1 MTTKLLAI
9 LLTLILTLVGCENPL
24 GGNLKGLSA
33 IEDGHT
39 PQLNKPGN
47 FSIDSVTT
55 SDSKITL
62 AWNSSARALSYSV
75 KYGTIFGKYTITANC
90 STSPCSI
97 SGLTN
102 GQTYLFMVSAINSA
116 GSTDLSTPAV
126 GIPSNLPST
135 PTAVTANGAN
145 GSVAIAWAAASGP
158 GVITYNILRSTT
170 SGSGYVT
177 IASSLSNLTYT
188 DSTVTNNTTYYYVV
202 TSTNIGGTSPYSN
215 QVTALPLSAP
225 GIPSSF
231 TATAGAAS
239 ANLNWTA
246 SSGFGTITYNILRST
261 TSGSGYTSI
270 ATGVSTN
277 SYTDSTAVNGTTYYY
292 VVSATNGGGT
302 SSSSTQASATPI
314 AIPTIT
320 SIVVNASGSLALT
333 FPVSVGATS
342 YNIKYG
348 TATGVYGTTLTGV
361 TSPKT
366 ISGLTAGTI
375 YYFKL
380 VAVNATGSVDSA
392 ESTATP
398 LASFAITSTDITSST
413 QITLAWASSAG
424 ASSYTVKYGTASG
437 VYGTTF
443 STSATTPTTVTGL
456 TAGTTYYFMVT
467 AVNANGSI
475 NANAETSLA
484 PASVPTVP
492 STLVATG
499 SNGSVGLT
507 WTASTGTGPITYTV
521 YRSTT
526 TGSGYASIA
535 TALATNSYTDNTV
548 TNGTIY
554 YYVVK
559 AINSGG
565 STANS
570 NEANALPM
578 LPPTAPSSLVPT
590 IGVANVKLD
599 WTVASGLGTIT
610 YNVYRS
616 TSSGAGF
623 ASIGTASSN
632 TYTDLTAANGTT
644 YYYKITATNAGGTS
658 PDSNEVSAKAI
669 ALPTITSIAVNGSG
683 SLAITF
689 PASTGA
695 STYNIKYGTATGVYG
710 TTVTGV
716 TSPTT
721 ISSLTP
727 GTIYYFKLVAVNS
740 TGSVDS
746 AESSATPLANFA
758 ITSTTIAS
766 STQITLAWGASAGA
780 SSYTVKYGTATGVYG
795 TTFSTAAT
803 SPTTVTGL
811 TTGTTYYF
819 MVSAVNANGS
829 LNANAESSLAPVAI
843 SSIPTTLAASGTNGS
858 VGLTWTAS
866 TGTGPIT
873 YNVLRSTTSGSGYSS
888 IATAVATNSY
898 TDNTVSNGTT
908 YYYVVTSTNAGG
920 TSANSN
926 EANAL
931 PMLPPTA
938 PSSLVPTVGVANVKL
953 DWTVSSGLGTI
964 TYNILRSTTSGAGY
978 ASIATAVSANTYT
991 DLTATNGT
999 TYYYKITATNAG
1011 GTSLD
1016 SNEVS
1021 ATPISIPTISSITV
1035 NGSGSL
1041 SLVFAGSTGA
1051 TSYNIKYGTATG
1063 VYGTTVTGVTS
1074 PRTISGLTAGTTY
1087 YFRVVA
1093 VNSTGSVD
1101 STESSATPMAAFTIS
1116 STTVSG
1122 NNQITL
1128 AWNASAGAASYTVKY
1143 GTATGVYGTT
1153 FSSSATS
1160 PTIITGLTGGTT
1172 YYFMVTA
1179 INTYGSI
1186 NATAESTAQAY
1197 TLPSTPTTLAAA
1209 VTVASRIDLSWA
1221 ASTGTSAIT
1230 YNVLR
1235 STTSGSGYSSIAT
1248 GLTTPAHND
1257 TTATPGTTYYY
1268 VVTATNSAG
1277 TTVNSSE
1284 VSAKAM
1290 SAFTISSAVATS
1302 SWNGRV
1308 DLTWATS
1315 TGATSYTIKY
1325 GTATGVYGT
1334 TFSTSA
1340 TSPTTVTGLTGGT
1353 TYYFMVTAVNANG
1366 SINATAEASA
1376 VPTIVSSV
1384 AITAPTN
1391 VGSTNCSTAITL
1403 VPKNASS
1410 ATISVDQA
1418 LTVNLSSTGTAT
1430 FYSDSACSSSITSTS
1445 IAAGTSSKSVYYS
1458 SSTPGTQTL
1467 TATPTSITA
1476 TTTTTFVLGVV
1487 KVASGN
1493 YTTCAVLNDGT
1504 VKCWGNN
1511 SYYQVGDGTNTN
1523 RYSPTLVTGIT
1534 NATDVVVSTAH
1545 ACALLS
1551 DHTIKCWGIN
1561 SSRQLGINTS
1571 AVQTSPVTVLNIST
1585 ATSISATSGGGYHTC
1600 AVLAD
1605 QTIRCWGYN
1614 SNYQLGDGTTTNQ
1627 GTPVNPGLTGVI
1639 GVAAGDIHTC
1649 ALLSTGSIKCVG
1661 YNGSGQLGNGT
1672 TTTSSTWVD
1681 VTGITTAT
1689 QIYAFN
1695 STSCAKLAD
1704 LSFKCWGSSGY
1715 GRLGGVGGSTPTTMT
1730 FASGATASTISSQGV
1745 ITCIITTTNTIQ
1757 CTGGNREGSFG
1768 EFTTVSRSSFAAI
1781 AGISNVTQINVGN
1794 INVCAII
1801 SNGTLKCWGGNST
1814 GQLGLGFAS
1823 TKLTPIQITGIANA
1837 EFVSVGAYH
1846 TSVLYTDGTG
1856 TSVGWDQANQLGR
1869 GGTLQNASSHVAI
1882 SNLSNATVDLSPSG
1896 VLHTCAV
1903 LTDHTVKCWGY
1914 NPFGELGNGS
1924 ASTQRS
1930 AIAVAGITTAIKVVG
1945 GSNHTCVLLSSGTI
1959 QCFGA
1964 GTSGQL
1970 GNGASLDSLTPVTV
1984 SGITTATDIAAMS
1997 QSTCALLSDHT
2008 IQCWGVGTNSQLGNS
2023 ASVTSNVPVTVTGI
2037 NNAVAIGAGNAT
2049 AFAVLS
2055 TGAIK
2060 SWGFAGNGQLG
2071 NGTTTTT
2078 STPVNVTGIST
2089 AVAVMGSYT
2098 SACAILADGTVQC
2111 WGENLFG
2118 QLGNNATLT
2127 STTPVA
2133 VSGLTSVSKLA
2144 SSMTATTFCAIKTD
2158 KTLWCWGANDTAQ
2171 MGLGASDPDM
2181 NIKTV
2186 SNIFN

>member
-24 GGNLKGLSA
+24 SGNLKGLSA

-62 AWNSSARALSYSV
+62 AWNSSLRATSYSV

-102 GQTYLFMVSAINSA
+102 GQTYLFMVSAINAA
-116 GSTDLSTPAV
+116 GATDLSTPAV

-246 SSGFGTITYNILRST
+246 SSGLGTITYNILRST

-292 VVSATNGGGT
+292 IVTATNGGGT
-302 SSSSTQASATPI
+302 SANSTQATVIPI
-314 AIPTIT
+314 ATPTIT
-320 SIVVNASGSLALT
+320 SIIVNASGSLALT

-380 VAVNATGSVDSA
+380 VAVNSTGSVDSA
-392 ESTATP
+392 ESSATP

-413 QITLAWASSAG
+413 QITLAWAASAG
-424 ASSYTVKYGTASG
+424 ASSYTVKYGTATG

-443 STSATTPTTVTGL
+443 STSATSPTTVSGL

-467 AVNANGSI
+467 AVNTNGSI
-475 NANAETSLA
+475 NANSESSLA
-484 PASVPTVP
+484 PASVPTLP
-492 STLVATG
+492 ASLVATG
-499 SNGSVGLT
+499 TNGSVGLT

-526 TGSGYASIA
+526 SGSGYASIA
-535 TALATNSYTDNTV
+535 SALVTNSYTDNTV
-548 TNGTIY
+548 SNGTTY

-559 AINSGG
+559 ASNSGG

-616 TSSGAGF
+616 TTSGAGF
-623 ASIGTASSN
+623 ASIGTASTN
-632 TYTDLTAANGTT
+632 TYTDLTATNGTT
-644 YYYKITATNAGGTS
+644 YYYKITATNTGGTS

-669 ALPTITSIAVNGSG
+669 ALPTISSITVNGSG
-683 SLAITF
+683 SLSLVF

-721 ISSLTP
+721 ISGLTA
-727 GTIYYFKLVAVNS
+727 GTVYYFKLVAVNS

-746 AESSATPLANFA
+746 AESTATPLGSFA

-780 SSYTVKYGTATGVYG
+780 VSYTVKYGTATGVYG

-819 MVSAVNANGS
+819 MVIAVNANGS
-829 LNANAESSLAPVAI
+829 LNATAETSLAPVAI
-843 SSIPTTLAASGTNGS
+843 SSIPTTLAATGTNGS

-873 YNVLRSTTSGSGYSS
+873 YNILRSTTSGSGYSS

-898 TDNTVSNGTT
+898 TDNTVTNGTT
-908 YYYVVTSTNAGG
+908 YYYVVTSANPGG

-938 PSSLVPTVGVANVKL
+938 PSSLVPTVGTANVKL
-953 DWTVSSGLGTI
+953 DWIVSSGLGTI
-964 TYNILRSTTSGAGY
+964 TYNILRSTTSGSGY
-978 ASIATAVSANTYT
+978 ASIGTASTNTYT
-991 DLTATNGT
+991 DLTSVNGT

-1011 GTSLD
+1011 GTSPD

-1021 ATPISIPTISSITV
+1021 ATPLSIPTISSITV

-1041 SLVFAGSTGA
+1041 SLTFAGSTGA

-1074 PRTISGLTAGTTY
+1074 PRTFSGLSAGTTY

-1116 STTVSG
+1116 STTVTG
-1122 NNQITL
+1122 HRQITL
-1128 AWNASAGAASYTVKY
+1128 DWAASAGATSYTIKY
-1143 GTATGVYGTT
+1143 GTTSGVYGTT
-1153 FSSSATS
+1153 FSTSATAPS
-1160 PTIITGLTGGTT
+1160 PVTSLSAGTT
-1172 YYFMVTA
+1172 YYFMITA
-1179 INTYGSI
+1179 VNANGSLD
-1186 NATAESTAQAY
+1186 ATAESTAMAY
-1197 TLPSTPTTLAAA
+1197 GTPSVPSSLASTVTTAG
-1209 VTVASRIDLSWA
+1209 RIDLSWV
-1221 ASTGTSAIT
+1221 ASTGTAAIT

-1235 STTSGSGYSSIAT
+1235 STISGSSYTSIAT
-1248 GLTTPAHND
+1248 GLSGTTYND
-1257 TTATPGTTYYY
+1257 STATPGTTYYY
-1268 VVTATNSAG
+1268 VVTATNLAG
-1277 TTVNSSE
+1277 TTAKSTE

-1290 SAFTISSAVATS
+1290 SAFTISSAVATT

-1308 DLTWATS
+1308 DLTWAAS
-1315 TGATSYTIKY
+1315 TGAASYTIKY

-1366 SINATAEASA
+1366 SVNATAEASA
-1376 VPTIVSSV
+1376 IPTIVSSV

-1403 VPKNASS
+1403 TSKNASS

-1418 LTVNLSSTGTAT
+1418 LSISLSSNGTAT
-1430 FYSDSACSSSITSTS
+1430 FYSDSGCSSSITSIS
-1445 IAAGTSSKSVYYS
+1445 IPAASSSVQVYYS
-1458 SSTPGTQTL
+1458 SSTPGTRTL
-1467 TATPTSITA
+1467 TATPTSVTA
-1476 TTTTTFVLGVV
+1476 SNGTIFVLGVT
-1487 KVASGN
+1487 KVASGEFH
-1493 YTTCAVLNDGT
+1493 TCALFNDST
-1504 VKCWGNN
+1504 VKCWGLNN
-1511 SYYQVGDGTNTN
+1511 VYQIGDGTTTN
-1523 RYSPTLVTGIT
+1523 RTVPTLVTGIS
-1534 NATDVVVSTAH
+1534 NATDIVVGTYHS
-1545 ACALLS
+1545 CALLS
-1551 DHTIKCWGIN
+1551 DHTIKCWGKN
-1561 SSRQLGINTS
+1561 STG
-1571 AVQTSPVTVLNIST
+1571 
-1585 ATSISATSGGGYHTC
+1585 
-1600 AVLAD
+1600 
-1605 QTIRCWGYN
+1605 
-1614 SNYQLGDGTTTNQ
+1614 QLGDGTTT
-1627 GTPVNPGLTGVI
+1627 TRTAPVLVSGISTA
-1639 GVAAGDIHTC
+1639 VAVYSTNSAFHSC
-1649 ALLSTGSIKCVG
+1649 ALLSDTTVRCWGYNSSGQLGDTTTTSRSTAIDPGFTNVTSVAVGDAHTCVLFTAGNIKCVG
-1661 YNGSGQLGNGT
+1661 TGSSGQLGNSASVNST
-1672 TTTSSTWVD
+1672 TWVD
-1681 VTGITTAT
+1681 VTGVTTGSEVFGLQYAT
-1689 QIYAFN
+1689 
-1695 STSCAKLAD
+1695 CVKLASGT
-1704 LSFKCWGSSGY
+1704 LQCWGGNGY
-1715 GRLGGVGGSTPTTMT
+1715 ARLGDGTGTNRNIPTTT
-1730 FASGATASTISSQGV
+1730 PITGTLVKQSGGNDVS
-1745 ITCIITTTNTIQ
+1745 CILLSDNTIQ
-1757 CTGGNREGSFG
+1757 CTGGNRNG
-1768 EFTTVSRSSFAAI
+1768 EFGNYTNMGVSNFTTLS
-1781 AGISNVTQINVGN
+1781 GITNVTQISVGYTH
-1794 INVCAII
+1794 VCAVLT
-1801 SNGTLKCWGGNST
+1801 NGNVKCWGGNSH
-1814 GQLGLGFAS
+1814 GQLGNGIYNN
-1823 TKLTPIQITGIANA
+1823 KITPAQITGVTNVAGFYSGGYNSCLIYA
-1837 EFVSVGAYH
+1837 
-1846 TSVLYTDGTG
+1846 DGTG
-1856 TSVGWDQANQLGR
+1856 ACAGWDYSYMLGR
-1869 GGTLQNASSHVAI
+1869 GGSTQNATSFVAV
-1882 SNLSNATVDLSPSG
+1882 SGLSNAASVSSQG
-1896 VLHTCAV
+1896 SAHTCAV
-1903 LTDHTVKCWGY
+1903 LSTGVINCWGYNGSGQIGDGTTNSRHLAVAVSGITNASKVVTSSSSSCALLLDGTIKCWGY
-1914 NPFGELGNGS
+1914 GGNGELGNG
-1924 ASTQRS
+1924 AN
-1930 AIAVAGITTAIKVVG
+1930 G
-1945 GSNHTCVLLSSGTI
+1945 NSS
-1959 QCFGA
+1959 
-1964 GTSGQL
+1964 
-1970 GNGASLDSLTPVTV
+1970 TPVTV
-1984 SGITTATDIAAMS
+1984 SGITTATDIAMAGVGFA
-1997 QSTCALLSDHT
+1997 CAILTDT
-2008 IQCWGVGTNSQLGNS
+2008 TVQCWGYGTS
-2023 ASVTSNVPVTVTGI
+2023 
-2037 NNAVAIGAGNAT
+2037 
-2049 AFAVLS
+2049 
-2055 TGAIK
+2055 
-2060 SWGFAGNGQLG
+2060 GQLG
-2071 NGTTTTT
+2071 NGANL
-2078 STPVNVTGIST
+2078 SSNV
-2089 AVAVMGSYT
+2089 
-2098 SACAILADGTVQC
+2098 
-2111 WGENLFG
+2111 
-2118 QLGNNATLT
+2118 
-2127 STTPVA
+2127 PVA
-2133 VSGLTSVSKLA
+2133 VSGLSSATSLGTGYYQACAVLTSGTIKCWGYNGDGELGNSSTTNSNVPVSVTGITTGASVSGGYRGTCAALNDGTAKCWGDNLFGELGNNSYVTSTSPVTVSGLTNVSKISG
-2144 SSMTATTFCAIKTD
+2144 SSTNYNFCALKTD
-2158 KTLWCWGANDTAQ
+2158 KTVWCWGVNDNAQ
-2171 MGLGASDPDM
+2171 MGLGSSDP
-2181 NIKTV
+2181 NFTIQSV
-2186 SNIFN
+2186 SNLFN